1 MDLAW
6 QREKF
11 LEELDQDTELAQE
24 LVTLFLSSAKEQ
36 IKAMEEALSYRDI
49 ALLRKKAHSLKGA
62 AGTIYL
68 EGIRETALLLEK
80 EAQDLEKAALLLE
93 RIKKFYKEFV
103 RESKDWLSG

>member
-11 LEELDQDTELAQE
+11 LEELDQDIELARE
-24 LVTLFLSSAKEQ
+24 LIALFLSSAKEQ
-36 IKAMEEALSYRDI
+36 IKAMEAALACRDI

-62 AGTIYL
+62 AGTIYV
-68 EGIRETALLLEK
+68 EGLREVAFLLEK

-93 RIKKFYKEFV
+93 RIKKFYEEFV
-103 RESKDWLSG
+103 QESKDLLPE